1 MKLVNS
7 TPNGQ
12 LFMCPYQNKL
22 FLEFGTLFMQ
32 LTYDELGQFSE
43 YVNSTDYK
51 FWLAKNQNTQNRRK
65 LLLHLKFNNIYLA
78 LHLTEFLE
86 LKDLLSLKRNPNA
99 LLNNPIVSN
108 NINLN

>member
-1 MKLVNS
+1 MKLINS

-12 LFMCPYQNKL
+12 FFLCPCNNKL

-32 LTYDELGQFSE
+32 LTYDELGLFSE
-43 YVNSTDYK
+43 YVNSIDYK
-51 FWLAKNQNTQNRRK
+51 FWLVQNQNAQNRRK
-65 LLLHLKFNNIYLA
+65 LLLHLKQNNTYLA
-78 LHLTEFLE
+78 LHVHEFLE

-99 LLNNPIVSN
+99 LLNNPIISN